1 MRSPEEAGRMWEN
14 FIISERIKRNDY
26 EGRTFVKHY
35 FWRTQ
40 QKKEVDLIEVED
52 GVMDAFE
59 FKWRPGS
66 TVRIPAQFTHS
77 YPAASYSCI
86 TPSELPDFLL

>member
-1 MRSPEEAGRMWEN
+1 MWEN

-59 FKWRPGS
+59 FKWRLGR
-66 TVRIPAQFTHS
+66 TVRIPAQFTQS
-77 YPAASYSCI
+77 YPAARYSCI